1 MTVASALPL
10 GRGPRRR
17 PRQSECPRGLGRR
30 LPSVILI
37 ETAGVCET
45 VAVEYSVS
53 GSHGP
58 DRLSVSAG
66 GFTKGWIGGAA
77 AREKNG
83 ANNLATN
90 DRNNQVPKPI
100 PQRNLNNQNKAL
112 AGLGADRARKKSPG
126 GP

>member
-1 MTVASALPL
+1 MTVASALPS

-17 PRQSECPRGLGRR
+17 PRQSECPRGLGLR

-53 GSHGP
+53 GSYEP

-66 GFTKGWIGGAA
+66 GFTKGWIGVPPHEKRT
-77 AREKNG
+77 ARTTSQQMT
-83 ANNLATN
+83 ATTKFQSRFPN
-90 DRNNQVPKPI
+90 ETQTTKIKP
-100 PQRNLNNQNKAL
+100 
-112 AGLGADRARKKSPG
+112 
-126 GP
+126 